1 VAASTGG
8 HPAQH
13 KGRRVV
19 VVRSLDEWR
28 GFLDAEGASSSG
40 VWVTVWKQAADPALP
55 RYEEI
60 VQEAVCHGWID
71 STVNGFDEH
80 SYLMLAAPRKVGSG
94 WSASNKARIEQL
106 TAAGRMT
113 EAGQRVIDRARQDG
127 SWTLLDD
134 VEALIVPDDLADA
147 LAAAGLRERWDG
159 WGTGKRKLVLTQ
171 LVLAK
176 TAPTRAKR
184 LAEALATLQQG

>member
-1 VAASTGG
+1 MAQVPGG
-8 HPAQH
+8 HPAEH

-19 VVRSLDEWR
+19 VVRSLADWTA
-28 GFLDAEGASSSG
+28 FLAAEGATSPG
-40 VWVTVWKQAADPALP
+40 VWVTVWKQAAPPELP

-71 STVNGFDEH
+71 STVNGFDEL

-106 TAAGRMT
+106 EAAGRMT
-113 EAGQRVIDRARQDG
+113 DAGRRVVERAQLDG
-127 SWTLLDD
+127 SWALLDD
-134 VEALIVPDDLADA
+134 VEALVVPEDLADA
-147 LAAAGLRERWDG
+147 LEAAGLRERWDD
-159 WGTGKRKLVLTQ
+159 WGVGKRKLALTQ

-176 TAPTRAKR
+176 SAATRSKR
-184 LAEALATLQQG
+184 VDEAVAALRDG

>member
-1 VAASTGG
+1 M
-8 HPAQH
+8 
-13 KGRRVV
+13 V
-19 VVRSLDEWR
+19 VVRSLEQWR
-28 GFLDAEGASSSG
+28 DWLVAEGATSSG
-40 VWVTVWKQAADPALP
+40 VWVTVWKQAAPPELP

-71 STVNGFDEH
+71 STVNGFDDH

-113 EAGQRVIDRARQDG
+113 EAGRQVIDRAHQDG

-134 VEALIVPDDLADA
+134 VEALVVPDDLADA
-147 LAAAGLRERWDG
+147 LATAGLRGKWDD
-159 WGTGKRKLVLTQ
+159 WGVGKRKLALTR

-176 TAPTRAKR
+176 TAATRAKR
-184 LAEALATLQQG
+184 LDEAVATLRDA